1 MSVYNCPHMEGQKEN
16 NCKAFSKEAAVRR
29 ADEASRKQLK
39 GRVKKSSK
47 EVFSK
52 GRDGEEKGLGVVT

>member
-1 MSVYNCPHMEGQKEN
+1 MEGQKEN
-16 NCKAFSKEAAVRR
+16 NCKAFGKGAVVSRD
-29 ADEASRKQLK
+29 AEASRTRLK

-52 GRDGEEKGLGVVT
+52 GRDREEKGLGVVT